1 MKTIYILL
9 TKSDTV
15 LSRII
20 HFITMDS
27 YTHVSISFEE
37 SLQPL
42 YSSSRKNGRTI
53 FPAGPCMEQLC
64 CGYYREHASRIPCAL
79 YELQVDEDTWWQAKK
94 EAQRI
99 IENAEE
105 YHYNI
110 FGLLLCQF
118 NIPYHRK
125 RHYFCS
131 QFVSDVLDKSSA
143 LKLPKDASLMKPSD
157 YMSLPELSYLYHGQ
171 LRELVM
177 RQTTAAAI

>member
-9 TKSDTV
+9 TKSDSI

-27 YTHVSISFEE
+27 YTHVSIAFDE
-37 SLQPL
+37 SLQLL
-42 YSSSRKNGRTI
+42 YSSSRKNGRTVL
-53 FPAGPCMEQLC
+53 PAGPCEERISY
-64 CGYYREHASRIPCAL
+64 GYYRKHASRIPCLL
-79 YELQVDEDTWWQAKK
+79 YELEVDEETYAQAKR
-94 EAQRI
+94 EVQRI
-99 IENAEE
+99 MENSEE

-131 QFVSDVLDKSSA
+131 QFVSEVLDKSSA
-143 LKLPKDASLMKPSD
+143 IKLPKDASLMKPSD
-157 YMSLPELSYLYHGQ
+157 YMCLPELSYRYQGQ
-171 LRELVM
+171 LWDLVM
-177 RQTTAAAI
+177 RQGTMAMM

>member
-9 TKSDTV
+9 TKSDSI

-27 YTHVSISFEE
+27 YTHVSIAFDENLE
-37 SLQPL
+37 QL
-42 YSSSRKNGRTI
+42 YSSSRKNGRTVL
-53 FPAGPCMEQLC
+53 PAGPCMEQIS
-64 CGYYREHASRIPCAL
+64 CGYYRKHASRIPCLL
-79 YELQVDEDTWWQAKK
+79 YELQVDEEIYFQVKR
-94 EAQRI
+94 EVQRI
-99 IENAEE
+99 IENSEE

-131 QFVSDVLDKSSA
+131 QFVSEVLDRSGA
-143 LKLPKDASLMKPSD
+143 LKLPKDTSLMKPSD
-157 YMSLPELSYLYHGQ
+157 YMCLPELSYRFQGRLWD
-171 LRELVM
+171 LVI
-177 RQTTAAAI
+177 RQGTMAVM

>member
-9 TKSDTV
+9 TKSDTI

-42 YSSSRKNGRTI
+42 YSSSRKNGRTL
-53 FPAGPCMEQLC
+53 FPAGPCMEQLY
-64 CGYYREHASRIPCAL
+64 CGYYRKHGSKIPCVL
-79 YELQVDEDTWWQAKK
+79 YELQVDEETYLQAKR

-118 NIPYHRK
+118 NIPYHRN

-143 LKLPKDASLMKPSD
+143 IKLPKDVTLMKPSD
-157 YMSLPELSYLYHGQ
+157 YMELPELNYRYHGK
-171 LRELVM
+171 LRELAM
-177 RQTTAAAI
+177 RRSSMAAI

>member
-9 TKSDTV
+9 TNSI

-27 YTHVSISFEE
+27 YTHVSIAFDENLE
-37 SLQPL
+37 QL
-42 YSSSRKNGRTI
+42 YSSSRKNGRTVL
-53 FPAGPCMEQLC
+53 PAGPCMEQIS
-64 CGYYREHASRIPCAL
+64 CGYYRKHASRIPCLL
-79 YELQVDEDTWWQAKK
+79 YELQVDEETYFQVKR
-94 EAQRI
+94 EVQRI
-99 IENAEE
+99 MENSEE

-131 QFVSDVLDKSSA
+131 QFVSEVLDKSGA
-143 LKLPKDASLMKPSD
+143 LKLPKDTSLMKPSD
-157 YMSLPELSYLYHGQ
+157 YMCLPELSYRFQGRLWD
-171 LRELVM
+171 LVI
-177 RQTTAAAI
+177 RQGTMAVM